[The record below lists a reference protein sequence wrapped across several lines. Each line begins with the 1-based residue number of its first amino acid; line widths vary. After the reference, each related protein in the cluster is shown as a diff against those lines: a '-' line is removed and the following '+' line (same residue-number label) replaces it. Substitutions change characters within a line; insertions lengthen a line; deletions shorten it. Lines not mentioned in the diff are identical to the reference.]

1 MFGKRRDEPYY
12 EKKKMNAFIFV
23 IYLIL
28 GVYFINF
35 PFQFYP
41 IPEAVSKFDS
51 WIIFAGGIFMLFGA
65 INYFQSK
72 RN

>member
-1 MFGKRRDEPYY
+1 MFGRKREEPD
-12 EKKKMNAFIFV
+12 EKKKVNAFVFV

-28 GVYFINF
+28 GVYFINV

-41 IPEAVSKFDS
+41 IPEVVSKFDS

-65 INYFQSK
+65 INYFRAK

>member
-1 MFGKRRDEPYY
+1 MAKRGENYY
-12 EKKKMNAFIFV
+12 LEKKKMNAVIFA

-51 WIIFAGGIFMLFGA
+51 WIIFAGGVFMFFGA
-65 INYFQSK
+65 ISYFQSK

>member
-1 MFGKRRDEPYY
+1 MARKGEDYY
-12 EKKKMNAFIFV
+12 PEKKKMNAFVFA

-41 IPEAVSKFDS
+41 IPEVVSKFDS

-65 INYFQSK
+65 INYFRAK